1 VKQDSFSRLEATVN
15 AVVRSAV
22 SVALEHGTPS
32 ISLRIEGEDRVM
44 IIDTGSN
51 ISIVQPG
58 ISKSEVRHTDMRPYG
73 VTGETLDVKGR
84 QAVSFVLGGREFN
97 HQFLVFSLPTDAD
110 GLLGMDFL
118 KESGAT
124 VDLECNKMSLTDIGK
139 MPRAKGT
146 TLNTGAA
153 LTVFMEGK
161 EGHRPQPTREEARCM
176 DKQVPADSPRERT
189 SNPVRA
195 WLVKAKDNITMAPRS
210 QQVVIGKLDLEQGQE
225 LPPLVCIEL
234 THIPIEGVLLAR
246 ALTRVECGPSKTA
259 RMTSRA
265 DQKAVRSRNTSAY
278 VMLANF
284 SDQTLIVP

>member
-1 VKQDSFSRLEATVN
+1 VKQDSSSRLEATVN
-15 AVVRSAV
+15 AVVRPTV

-44 IIDTGSN
+44 IDTVSN

-97 HQFLVFSLPTDAD
+97 HQFLVCSLPMDAD

-118 KESGAT
+118 RESGAI

-146 TLNTGAA
+146 KLNTGTA

-161 EGHRPQPTREEARCM
+161 EGHRPQPT
-176 DKQVPADSPRERT
+176 
-189 SNPVRA
+189 
-195 WLVKAKDNITMAPRS
+195 
-210 QQVVIGKLDLEQGQE
+210 
-225 LPPLVCIEL
+225 
-234 THIPIEGVLLAR
+234 
-246 ALTRVECGPSKTA
+246 
-259 RMTSRA
+259 
-265 DQKAVRSRNTSAY
+265 
-278 VMLANF
+278 
-284 SDQTLIVP
+284 